1 MCTFDIL
8 QLSDDGTLMFALGVG
23 PQADRSELVSIAGSE
38 DRVFQANSYDELNT
52 VSTDFSRS
60 VLGSCPSRLVT
71 TPPLPLEPLPPAPVM
86 TGMPAEPVEEGRRVS
101 LRCTT
106 QSTNPNIE
114 LLWFRNGVQVPQTTQ
129 SIEVG
134 TRLFLT

>member
-1 MCTFDIL
+1 
-8 QLSDDGTLMFALGVG
+8 MFALGVG

-71 TPPLPLEPLPPAPVM
+71 TPPPPPLEPLPPAPVL
-86 TGMPAEPVEEGRRVS
+86 TGMPAEPVEEGRRIS

-106 QSTNPNIE
+106 QSTNPNVE